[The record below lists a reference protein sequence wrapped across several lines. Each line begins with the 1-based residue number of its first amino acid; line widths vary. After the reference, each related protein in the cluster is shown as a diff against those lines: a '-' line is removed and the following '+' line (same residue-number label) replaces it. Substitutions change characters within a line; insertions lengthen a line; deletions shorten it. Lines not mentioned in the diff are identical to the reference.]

1 MENIYKLTESRKA
14 PFIKSS
20 PNSMDSNESSPN
32 LQIEF
37 HIFKGFSTSS
47 SVLRNGSNPDCIFP
61 RECGKFHSTNCLC
74 RVYYTIRCMSPVARE
89 LGIGFEWGWAELRH
103 TWGVCVWLKWKRT
116 RNQIYIKNEF
126 DVTRNA
132 IFLYI
137 AAHDP
142 VRKPRSY
149 KARESYRTAAPINRA
164 RLHYIVHSREP
175 QRLPYLVNEIIFC
188 KYRFQQ
194 FV

>member
-1 MENIYKLTESRKA
+1 MN
-14 PFIKSS
+14 
-20 PNSMDSNESSPN
+20 SNESSPN

-74 RVYYTIRCMSPVARE
+74 RVYYDSVHVPGCT
-89 LGIGFEWGWAELRH
+89 GIGDRIRVGLSWASSYMGCVCGWNGKGLEIKYILRTNLMSH
-103 TWGVCVWLKWKRT
+103 ETL
-116 RNQIYIKNEF
+116 YS
-126 DVTRNA
+126 
-132 IFLYI
+132 YI
-137 AAHDP
+137 AARDP

>member
-1 MENIYKLTESRKA
+1 MN
-14 PFIKSS
+14 P
-20 PNSMDSNESSPN
+20 PP
-32 LQIEF
+32 
-37 HIFKGFSTSS
+37 IFKLNFIFLRGSPLLLLFSETDLIQI
-47 SVLRNGSNPDCIFP
+47 VF
-61 RECGKFHSTNCLC
+61 FHVNAVNFIPLIACAAYT
-74 RVYYTIRCMSPVARE
+74 TIRCMSPVARE

-103 TWGVCVWLKWKRT
+103 TWGVCVCGWNGKGLEIKYILRT
-116 RNQIYIKNEF
+116 NLMSHETLYS
-126 DVTRNA
+126 
-132 IFLYI
+132 YI
-137 AAHDP
+137 AARDP